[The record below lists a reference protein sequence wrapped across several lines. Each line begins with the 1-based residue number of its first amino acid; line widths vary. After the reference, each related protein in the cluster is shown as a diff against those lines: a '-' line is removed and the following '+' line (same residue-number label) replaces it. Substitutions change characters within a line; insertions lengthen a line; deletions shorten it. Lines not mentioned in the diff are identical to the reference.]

1 MSDLKIDIDEILD
14 EKHLYLGTIVNI
26 SIFIS
31 HLIDMLNA
39 DDREIINAKALDLA
53 LKNNLLTNLQQ
64 AGLDIDIKVYTALEK
79 VYKEKKENWE
89 HIKKFMKT

>member
-53 LKNNLLTNLQQ
+53 
-64 AGLDIDIKVYTALEK
+64 
-79 VYKEKKENWE
+79 
-89 HIKKFMKT
+89 